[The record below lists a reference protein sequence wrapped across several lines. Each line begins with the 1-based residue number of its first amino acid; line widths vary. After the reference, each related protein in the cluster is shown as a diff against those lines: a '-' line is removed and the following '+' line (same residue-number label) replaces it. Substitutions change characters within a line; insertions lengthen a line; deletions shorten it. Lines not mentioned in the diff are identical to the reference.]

1 MQKAVSAQGRQEDL
15 YCKHNMLAGFKKV
28 ESGNQGMQ
36 LNVAA
41 HKAIEEC
48 SYHQQYTG
56 VKVGDNYSFGFMR

>member
-1 MQKAVSAQGRQEDL
+1 
-15 YCKHNMLAGFKKV
+15 MLAGFKKV